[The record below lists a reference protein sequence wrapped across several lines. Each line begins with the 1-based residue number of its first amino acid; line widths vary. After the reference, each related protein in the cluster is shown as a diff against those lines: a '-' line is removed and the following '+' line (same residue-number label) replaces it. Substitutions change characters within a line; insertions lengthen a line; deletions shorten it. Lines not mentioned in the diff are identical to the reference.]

1 MKLKSFSIMLASIL
15 CAFSCAACGASKTD
29 SSSVSQ
35 DSAVLQPD
43 SISTEQGSEADESE
57 SITERLDNA
66 NNKAKEIYTALLSYS
81 DKCTSNEVTIP
92 DGELDDIVIIAAN
105 EDTAAVPAQQSET
118 IEEAA
123 ADIQNAVSV
132 SLAEAEN
139 SVFSVVFE
147 NGVPV
152 VVVWSESYD
161 SNIIGGYPNPATD
174 TDWTLDDAGQP
185 ID

>member
-1 MKLKSFSIMLASIL
+1 MKLRKISIMLASIL

-35 DSAVLQPD
+35 QSAAPQPD
-43 SISTEQGSEADESE
+43 SVYTEQGSIAESE
-57 SITERLDNA
+57 DLTERLDNA
-66 NNKAKEIYTALLSYS
+66 NNKAKEIYTTLLSYS
-81 DKCTSNEVTIP
+81 DKCSSDEVTIP

-105 EDTAAVPAQQSET
+105 EDTAAAPAQQPET

-139 SVFSVVFE
+139 SIFSVVFE
-147 NGVPV
+147 NGVPTIV
-152 VVVWSESYD
+152 LWSESAD

-174 TDWTLDDAGQP
+174 TGWTLDDAGQP

>member
-1 MKLKSFSIMLASIL
+1 MKRISILLAAVL

-35 DSAVLQPD
+35 DSAVPQPD
-43 SISTEQGSEADESE
+43 SISTEQGSTAESE
-57 SITERLDNA
+57 DITESLDNA
-66 NNKAKEIYTALLSYS
+66 NNMAKEIYTALLSYS
-81 DKCTSNEVTIP
+81 DKCSSNEVTIP
-92 DGELDDIVIIAAN
+92 DGELANVEIITAS
-105 EDTAAVPAQQSET
+105 EDTAAVPMQQPET
-118 IEEAA
+118 IEQAKV
-123 ADIQNAVSV
+123 DIQNAVSI

-152 VVVWSESYD
+152 VVVWSESTD

-174 TDWTLDDAGQP
+174 TDWTLEKAGQP